1 MADAGAV
8 VAAVDIDEAG
18 LSATAHGREGTHTG
32 FTSFPARLIPGIG
45 THVVPRAFDSGYRD
59 SRRSPRV

>member
-32 FTSFPARLIPGIG
+32 FTSFPARLIHVVPLAFG
-45 THVVPRAFDSGYRD
+45 THVVPLAFGSMETM
-59 SRRSPRV
+59 S

>member
-32 FTSFPARLIPGIG
+32 FTSFPSRLGLTSFP
-45 THVVPRAFDSGYRD
+45 
-59 SRRSPRV
+59 SRLAAWKR

>member
-1 MADAGAV
+1 MAAAGAV

-45 THVVPRAFDSGYRD
+45 THVVPRAFDS
-59 SRRSPRV
+59 RRSPRV

>member
-32 FTSFPARLIPGIG
+32 FTSFPSRLGLTSFPARLI
-45 THVVPRAFDSGYRD
+45 HVVPRAFDS
-59 SRRSPRV
+59 RRSPRV